1 MVQGHCHDPTA
12 PWLDAQLDS
21 ELLPSQSLVHVWDS
35 AESLSLSSLVLGRLK
50 TAEDPYCVDQGIK
63 EGLRRFLHFPCAHC
77 RMSPHSHV
85 TDGPRD
91 PPKFLLLVWVLLSG
105 LANLQADKQL
115 LGLLP

>member
-1 MVQGHCHDPTA
+1 MVQGHRQDPTA

-21 ELLPSQSLVHVWDS
+21 ELRPAQSLLHAWDS
-35 AESLSLSSLVLGRLK
+35 AESLSLSSLVGGLK
-50 TAEDPYCVDQGIK
+50 TAEDSYCVDQGIK
-63 EGLRRFLHFPCAHC
+63 EGLRRFLHFPCAQC
-77 RMSPHSHV
+77 CMSPCSHV

-91 PPKFLLLVWVLLSG
+91 PLKFLLLVWVLLSG